1 MGKVFLVGA
10 GPGDPELLT
19 VKAARVLR
27 SADVVLHDSLVSR
40 EVLALA
46 SPGVRLVH
54 VGKRCGRQVLPQEEI
69 NALLIYYAGTVET
82 VVRLKG
88 GDPSIFGRTGEE
100 IEALRGAGV
109 SFEIVPGVTS
119 AVAAAASAGIPLTDR
134 RFTSQVLFTTAH
146 RAAEQPQAC
155 WDSIRHAAATLAIY
169 MPGHDYRRVCRS
181 LEDAGLPPDTPC
193 VIVSCASLKGQQI
206 CWTDL
211 GHLATQAPL
220 PAPALL
226 IVGAV
231 ARSAAGQLEE
241 SRLARQTAF

>member
-1 MGKVFLVGA
+1 MGKVYLVGA

-19 VKAARVLR
+19 VKAVRVLR

-46 SPGVRLVH
+46 SPTARLLH
-54 VGKRCGRQVLPQEEI
+54 VGKRCGKQVLPQEEI
-69 NALLIYYAGTVET
+69 NALLVYYGGTVGT

-100 IEALRGAGV
+100 IEALRSAGL

-119 AVAAAASAGIPLTDR
+119 VLAAAASAGIPLTDR
-134 RFTSQVLFTTAH
+134 RSTSQVLITTAH
-146 RAAEQPQAC
+146 RAAELSQAW
-155 WDSIRHAAATLAIY
+155 WDSVRHADATLAIY
-169 MPGHDYRRVCRS
+169 MPGHDYRRVCQS
-181 LEDAGLPPDTPC
+181 LEEAGLSSETPC
-193 VIVSCASLKGQQI
+193 VIVSCASLRGQQI

-211 GHLATQAPL
+211 RHLGTEAPL

-226 IVGAV
+226 IVGEV
-231 ARSAAGQLEE
+231 ARSADGQSQE
-241 SRLARQTAF
+241 SRLLRQAT